1 VDKLVN
7 IQRRFLWGGGRKQRK
22 IVWVNWE
29 TVYLPKDKGG
39 LGIRDLRTFNTTLL
53 GKWRWEL
60 FQNQGE
66 MWSRILISKYGGWR
80 SLDEKRRSSYH
91 SPWWKD
97 LMSINQQRDSIVL
110 RNQIDWRVGC
120 GDKFRF
126 WEDSWA
132 GNDKTLMA
140 KYPRLYQVSNQ
151 QQQTINCMGGHN
163 AVG

>member
-1 VDKLVN
+1 MDKLVN

-22 IVWVNWE
+22 IAWVNWE
-29 TVYLPKDKGG
+29 TVCLPKDKGG
-39 LGIRDLRTFNTTLL
+39 LDIKDLQTFNYALL
-53 GKWRWEL
+53 SKWRWQL
-60 FQNQGE
+60 FKNQGE
-66 MWSRILISKYGGWR
+66 MWSRILISKYGRWR
-80 SLDEKRRSSYH
+80 SLDEERRSSYH